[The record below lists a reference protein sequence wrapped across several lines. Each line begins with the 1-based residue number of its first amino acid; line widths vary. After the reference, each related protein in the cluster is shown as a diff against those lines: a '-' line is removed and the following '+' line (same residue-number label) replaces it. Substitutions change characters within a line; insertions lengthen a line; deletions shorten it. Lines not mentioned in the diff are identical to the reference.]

1 MQKQKNFPESPLVI
15 AHRGYRT
22 KFPEN
27 TLPAF
32 RAAWQAGASMAELD
46 VQWSRDGKLMVH
58 HDATLERCTGIKGFL
73 SERDASFLRTLDAG
87 SWFSP
92 DFRGTKIPFLEEV
105 VAEVPENAWLNVEV
119 KPESV
124 MGGKSMGK
132 MIAQLADA
140 CAPLEGRV
148 LISSFH
154 HAFLARCSR
163 LRNPP
168 LLGLLSPWW
177 QDSRA
182 VLPLCREMNAFSW
195 HPYQNTLTKTG
206 IRRMKAFGF
215 RVYPYTVNDEK
226 RARSLL
232 KAGIDG
238 FFSDDPLLKP
248 SSP

>member
-1 MQKQKNFPESPLVI
+1 MKQSQDFPESPLVI

-32 RAAWQAGASMAELD
+32 RAAWNAGARMAELD

-58 HDATLERCTGIKGFL
+58 HDATLDRCTGTKGFL
-73 SERDASFLRTLDAG
+73 SEMDASFLRTLDAG

-92 DFRGTKIPFLEEV
+92 EFGGTKIPFLEEL

-124 MGGKSMGK
+124 MGGRSMGK
-132 MIAQLADA
+132 MIAQLAEA

-148 LISSFH
+148 LVSSFH
-154 HAFLARCSR
+154 HGFLERCSK
-163 LRNPP
+163 LSKPP

-182 VLPLCREMNAFSW
+182 ILPLCLQMNAFSW
-195 HPYQNTLTKTG
+195 HPSQKTLSRTG
-206 IRRMKAFGF
+206 LQRMKAFGF

-226 RARSLL
+226 RAANLIN
-232 KAGIDG
+232 AGADG
-238 FFSDDPLLKP
+238 FFSDDPLLMG
-248 SSP
+248 